1 MEPRSF
7 LALIVGGLIMLALG
21 RGLSQEK
28 DTRRAGMA
36 PLGLAIQGIGL
47 ALITYAIVRLVKAAG

>member
-1 MEPRSF
+1 
-7 LALIVGGLIMLALG
+7 MLALG